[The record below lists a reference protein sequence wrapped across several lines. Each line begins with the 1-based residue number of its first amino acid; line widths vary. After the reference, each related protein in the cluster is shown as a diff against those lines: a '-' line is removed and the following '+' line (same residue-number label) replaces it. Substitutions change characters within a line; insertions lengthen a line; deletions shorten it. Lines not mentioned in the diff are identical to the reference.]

1 MGIVTFLI
9 WLIVSGLVIGA
20 LARLLVPG
28 RQPIGLLG
36 TVVLGIAGSF
46 VGGLIFWAV
55 ADHPD
60 KYPAVGFLVALA
72 CAVVLLYVFAGS
84 TTNRPIFTRRRR
96 WL

>member
-9 WLIVSGLVIGA
+9 WLVVSGLIVGA

-36 TVVLGIAGSF
+36 TAVLGIAGSF

-55 ADHPD
+55 AEHPG
-60 KYPAVGFLVALA
+60 KHPAVGFLVAVA
-72 CAVVLLYVFAGS
+72 CAAVLLYLFVG
-84 TTNRPIFTRRRR
+84 TTTHGAIFGRRR

>member
-9 WLIVSGLVIGA
+9 WLIVSGLIVGA

-28 RQPIGLLG
+28 RQPIGLIG

-46 VGGLIFWAV
+46 VGGLIFWSV
-55 ADHPD
+55 SDHPG
-60 KYPAVGFLVALA
+60 KHPAVGFLVAVA
-72 CAVVLLYVFAGS
+72 CAIVLVYVFVGS
-84 TTNRPIFTRRRR
+84 TTRRPIFSRRRS

>member
-9 WLIVSGLVIGA
+9 WLIVSGLIVGA

-46 VGGLIFWAV
+46 VGGLIFWSV

-60 KYPAVGFLVALA
+60 KHPAVGFLVAVA
-72 CAVVLLYVFAGS
+72 CAVVLVYLFVGS
-84 TTNRPIFTRRRR
+84 TTRRSIFGGRRG